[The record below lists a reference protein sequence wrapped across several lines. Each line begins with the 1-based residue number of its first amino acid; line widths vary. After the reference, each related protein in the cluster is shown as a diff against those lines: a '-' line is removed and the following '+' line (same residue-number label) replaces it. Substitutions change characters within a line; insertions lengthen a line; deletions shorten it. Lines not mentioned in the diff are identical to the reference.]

1 MGTQQYDALMGA
13 ARYPGDVLTLA
24 LGGVLSRSPIQGLD
38 AQELGRLRD
47 RYFPAAGGETARCFE
62 QPGGS
67 GGCPAFRDDEFT
79 DIVQLLLDHRR
90 DDSEGT
96 RWLAHAIATAC
107 LENNHLWQDMGLPS
121 REVLSEL
128 LRRYF
133 GSLYAKNAK
142 NMKWKRFFYKQLCDR
157 AEVNMCKAPSCK
169 ICTDYAVCFGPE
181 DGQASTGC

>member
-1 MGTQQYDALMGA
+1 MGMQEYDALMGA

-38 AQELGRLRD
+38 TEELGRLRD

-67 GGCPAFRDDEFT
+67 GECPAFRDDEFA
-79 DIVQLLLDHRR
+79 DIVHLLLDHRR

-181 DGQASTGC
+181 DGQASVGC